1 MACPHAAG
9 CPLFPLLRSSLRGW
23 RDYYCDSGDR
33 WGDCARYKMSLTGEP
48 VPISLLPNGHSAR
61 HLQNPVGAD
70 ASRMPDP
77 GRTHT
82 ATAWSQPA
90 PAGPASQPSG
100 YRAAAGEAGAWFA
113 NVPPADQAAPYQQPA
128 APGYAHAAPGY
139 AHQAPGY
146 PHQAPD
152 HAARHDRQTPPRAK
166 RGWWAR
172 LVDWMKSP
180 S

>member
-33 WGDCARYKMSLTGEP
+33 WGDCARYQMSLTGEP

-61 HLQNPVGAD
+61 HLQDPAGAGTPGM
-70 ASRMPDP
+70 AGP

-82 ATAWSQPA
+82 APAWSQPA
-90 PAGPASQPSG
+90 PPGPVAEPSG

-113 NVPPADQAAPYQQPA
+113 NVPPAAADPYQAAADPYQRQAAPA
-128 APGYAHAAPGY
+128 Y
-139 AHQAPGY
+139 AHQAP
-146 PHQAPD
+146 D
-152 HAARHDRQTPPRAK
+152 DAARDTRQAPRAK
-166 RGWWAR
+166 RGRWAR